1 MNDYIDMDVSL
12 PPFRQGSR
20 VIIIERVCWVTA
32 QLCEQ
37 WNLEKAAA
45 MIWIKHTH
53 TGEGVLMQNAN
64 THGMTT
70 TTTANLSTLGDTFL
84 YHSDL

>member
-45 MIWIKHTH
+45 MI
-53 TGEGVLMQNAN
+53 
-64 THGMTT
+64 
-70 TTTANLSTLGDTFL
+70 
-84 YHSDL
+84 